1 MNKYL
6 LSARLRSSGAA
17 FVMAVVLAS
26 PLAAGGPAGST
37 ATAAPVIRIDN
48 FARVDASLYRGAQPK
63 GRDFAD
69 LKALGVK
76 TIVNLTSDDAD
87 PNEQATAEAAGL
99 TYVHIP
105 MTTRAVPTS
114 AQLTQFLTLV
124 SDSTSGPVFV
134 HCVGGRHRTGV
145 MTAVYRMTHD
155 GWTGARAFDEMKQ
168 YKYGPV
174 FLHPE
179 FKEFVYGYRPEVGAR
194 SPAPL
199 IEASNATR

>member
-1 MNKYL
+1 MT
-6 LSARLRSSGAA
+6 A
-17 FVMAVVLAS
+17 
-26 PLAAGGPAGST
+26 PLAAAPGSNPAGSS
-37 ATAAPVIRIDN
+37 ATVAPVVRIDN
-48 FARVDASLYRGAQPK
+48 FARVDARLYRGAQPK
-63 GRDFAD
+63 GRDFED

-76 TIVNLTSDDAD
+76 TIVNLTSHDAD
-87 PNEQATAEAAGL
+87 PDEQAMAEAAGL

-105 MTTRAVPTS
+105 MTTRVVPTA
-114 AQLTQFLTLV
+114 AQLTQFLSLV
-124 SDSTSGPVFV
+124 NDSTSGPVYV

-179 FKEFVYGYRPEVGAR
+179 FKEFVYGYRAQVGAP

-199 IEASNATR
+199 VEATNAPK